1 MKYSI
6 LDWQPISC
14 ILAVWPLGPR
24 DHGKLLK
31 ITILGNKVNFA
42 KDNLHRCELAKGR
55 MDNTSNAPPT
65 TNNGLIYSH

>member
-6 LDWQPISC
+6 LDWQTINC

-24 DHGKLLK
+24 DHGKSLK
-31 ITILGNKVNFA
+31 NTILGNKVNFA
-42 KDNLHRCELAKGR
+42 KDNLQRYELAKGR

-65 TNNGLIYSH
+65 TSNGLI